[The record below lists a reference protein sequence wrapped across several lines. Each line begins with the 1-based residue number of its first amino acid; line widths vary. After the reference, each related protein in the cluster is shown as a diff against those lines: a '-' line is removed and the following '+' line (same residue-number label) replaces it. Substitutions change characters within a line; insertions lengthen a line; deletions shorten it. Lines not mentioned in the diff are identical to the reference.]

1 MLTDGV
7 HSDINIGDRIEDDK
21 GSTFEVRG
29 KSIWD
34 DITGV
39 HHQYLLT
46 ISIK

>member
-1 MLTDGV
+1 MLTDGG
-7 HSDINIGDRIEDDK
+7 HTDINIGDRIEDDR
-21 GSTFEVRG
+21 GTIYEVRG

-46 ISIK
+46 TSIK